1 MNRGD
6 YLDAVEYTT
15 RFEDKFARS
24 DEFSKLLI
32 WLADSLIQQNPTVAV
47 AEYQRALRMN
57 PDDVMAM
64 NNFAWQLATDPRAEV
79 RDGNL
84 AVLFAEKA
92 ARLTKLEDY
101 GVLDT
106 LGAAYAS
113 TNNFRRATA
122 AAKRGIT
129 LAEVRGADPALIRRM
144 QARLKRYQEA
154 SQNSDNR

>member
-1 MNRGD
+1 M
-6 YLDAVEYTT
+6 V
-15 RFEDKFARS
+15 
-24 DEFSKLLI
+24 
-32 WLADSLIQQNPTVAV
+32 PV
-47 AEYQRALRMN
+47 AEGIRR
-57 PDDVMAM
+57 
-64 NNFAWQLATDPRAEV
+64 TR
-79 RDGNL
+79 GT
-84 AVLFAEKA
+84 AEKA